1 MPSNDYEHQRKQT
14 HQKMEKENKKKMKKK
29 YIYLASIDDMHIN
42 WFMFITIQGDTEHD
56 RE

>member
-1 MPSNDYEHQRKQT
+1 MATSTRGSKPIKNGKRE
-14 HQKMEKENKKKMKKK
+14 KKMKKK
-29 YIYLASIDDMHIN
+29 CIYLASIDDMHIN